1 MLCVICT
8 VKANRFY
15 IPGETKLVERLR
27 KESFDKGIIATLT
40 FIYKTL
46 HHRQQASSVVNS
58 IDEDIMNYI
67 KTQVLNP
74 IELNDLVYHAHV
86 IEQVSEMLKVN
97 PDRFKETFQASGEGA
112 NLQDE

>member
-1 MLCVICT
+1 
-8 VKANRFY
+8 
-15 IPGETKLVERLR
+15 
-27 KESFDKGIIATLT
+27 
-40 FIYKTL
+40 
-46 HHRQQASSVVNS
+46 
-58 IDEDIMNYI
+58 MNYI